1 MIVEKCKYSNDSQDS
16 NMPQWAI
23 YERNQKKVISD
34 CKLTIDTAER
44 LKEEGEVL
52 EKEDLVDQETSLSRA
67 FQYFYYPDRPNLV
80 INAILSGFHSRE
92 NNLVIRATFDFL
104 INHI

>member
-1 MIVEKCKYSNDSQDS
+1 MIVEKCKYSDQDS
-16 NMPQWAI
+16 SMPQWAI

-52 EKEDLVDQETSLSRA
+52 D
-67 FQYFYYPDRPNLV
+67 
-80 INAILSGFHSRE
+80 
-92 NNLVIRATFDFL
+92 
-104 INHI
+104 